1 MTRQDF
7 DPGGGYAKRIAMV
20 FGDQK
25 INLRPV
31 ETGKI
36 EWFTADH
43 EAAGSDDRR
52 FLTTST
58 RSRLSI
64 T

>member
-1 MTRQDF
+1 
-7 DPGGGYAKRIAMV
+7 MV

-43 EAAGSDDRR
+43 EAAGSDDLC